1 MRVLLFTG
9 KGGVGKTTVAAA
21 TAVRAARAGK
31 RTLVMSTDPAH
42 SLADSFDLEIGSNA
56 ARLSDNLW
64 AEQIDAQDRLESNW
78 REIQEYLISLMNWAG
93 VESIQAEELSVIPG
107 LDEIFALIDVK
118 RHVDE
123 KKYDLLVVDCAPT
136 AETLRL
142 LSLPEIMNWYIERIF
157 PVERRVVK
165 TIRPIVSKMTS
176 LPIAGDQFFG
186 AVESL
191 HRNLD
196 AVRRILIDERTSSV
210 RLVVNPEKM
219 VISEARR
226 TYTYLSLFG
235 YRVDAIVVNRII
247 PDTVTDPYFGK
258 WKDIQAEHLQTV
270 RESFEPL
277 PILTARLFDR
287 EMVGIELL
295 KEMGDE
301 VYGDGDVTRVLYRDD
316 PIRVRKARGGYVLA
330 MHLPFAERT
339 EMDIHRRGED
349 LYVRVGSYKRNL
361 VLPHTLQRLEVLEAN
376 FVEDRLEIQ
385 FGKPRPAGAATA
397 TKRR

>member
-1 MRVLLFTG
+1 MEALLKNRRVVYVTG

-56 ARLSDNLW
+56 AKLSENLW

-157 PVERRVVK
+157 PVERRVV
-165 TIRPIVSKMTS
+165 
-176 LPIAGDQFFG
+176 
-186 AVESL
+186 
-191 HRNLD
+191 
-196 AVRRILIDERTSSV
+196 
-210 RLVVNPEKM
+210 
-219 VISEARR
+219 
-226 TYTYLSLFG
+226 
-235 YRVDAIVVNRII
+235 
-247 PDTVTDPYFGK
+247 
-258 WKDIQAEHLQTV
+258 
-270 RESFEPL
+270 
-277 PILTARLFDR
+277 
-287 EMVGIELL
+287 
-295 KEMGDE
+295 
-301 VYGDGDVTRVLYRDD
+301 
-316 PIRVRKARGGYVLA
+316 
-330 MHLPFAERT
+330 
-339 EMDIHRRGED
+339 
-349 LYVRVGSYKRNL
+349 
-361 VLPHTLQRLEVLEAN
+361 
-376 FVEDRLEIQ
+376 
-385 FGKPRPAGAATA
+385 
-397 TKRR
+397 